1 MVQENV
7 VKIPSGRSQCE
18 RQIGNLFESP
28 GLFLRVG
35 GPLFG

>member
-7 VKIPSGRSQCE
+7 VKISGGGSQCE
-18 RQIGNLFESP
+18 THIGNLFESP